1 MGMKSISDVLQEK
14 ERRIEV
20 LKGEI
25 ETLKTAARILSDEKQ
40 QMPPPPREPVMVATR
55 NWP

>member
-1 MGMKSISDVLQEK
+1 MAMKSITDVLQEK

-25 ETLKTAARILSDEKQ
+25 ETLKSAARILSDEKVE
-40 QMPPPPREPVMVATR
+40 MPPPPREPVLVATR

>member
-1 MGMKSISDVLQEK
+1 MKSITDVLQEK

-25 ETLKTAARILSDEKQ
+25 ETLKSAARILSDEKVE
-40 QMPPPPREPVMVATR
+40 MPPPPREPVLVATR

>member
-1 MGMKSISDVLQEK
+1 MKSISDVLQEK

-40 QMPPPPREPVMVATR
+40 PMPPPPREPVMVATR

>member
-1 MGMKSISDVLQEK
+1 MAMKSIADVLQEK
-14 ERRIEV
+14 EQRIEV

-25 ETLKTAARILSDEKQ
+25 ETLKSAARILSDEKT
-40 QMPPPPREPVMVATR
+40 QMPPPREPVMVATR